1 MNGILDSIGSAIT
14 TVSDFV
20 CGYPLF
26 ILLIGGGLFLFFYS
40 GAVSL
45 CRIGYSIKAL
55 RYKSEV
61 AGEGQISSFQALM
74 SAIASTVGMG
84 NIAGV
89 AIAITV
95 GGPGA
100 IFWMW
105 VSAVVGMS
113 TKFFEGALAI
123 MYKGHDSAGE
133 PQGGTMYIILHG
145 LGERWKPFAYFF
157 AVVGLIGTLCVMQAN
172 QLVESVTTVFTTP
185 AGIENTLGLRFVGM
199 GNIAGVAIAIT
210 VGGPGAIFW
219 MWVSAVVG
227 MSTKFFEGALA
238 IMYKGHDS
246 AGEPQGGTMYII
258 LHGLGE
264 RWKPFAY
271 FFAVVGLIGTL
282 CVMQANQ
289 LVESVT
295 TVFTTPA
302 GIENTLGLRFVM
314 GIVISLVVGAVI
326 IGGIRRIS
334 VISAKIVPVM
344 VTCYMLLVFV
354 ILCLNFDK
362 LPGVLASIFQ
372 SAFSL
377 EAGIGGI
384 LGTALTGARRAA
396 YVNEAGVGTASM
408 MHGASRNDNPIR
420 EGLVAMIGP
429 AIDSGLVC
437 TLTAFPILIAG
448 NYASEGGIKGL
459 YIALNSFEQLL
470 PGYGHYL
477 LMVMV
482 FFFAFSTMFSYSYYG
497 LKCTN
502 FLFGAENAKYY
513 NYFYLVMIVV
523 AAMIPLGAVVAIMD
537 LAFALMA
544 LPTMTSLLL
553 LAPRVRRKMKE
564 YFAN

>member
-74 SAIASTVGMG
+74 SAIAST
-84 NIAGV
+84 
-89 AIAITV
+89 
-95 GGPGA
+95 
-100 IFWMW
+100 
-105 VSAVVGMS
+105 
-113 TKFFEGALAI
+113 
-123 MYKGHDSAGE
+123 
-133 PQGGTMYIILHG
+133 
-145 LGERWKPFAYFF
+145 
-157 AVVGLIGTLCVMQAN
+157 
-172 QLVESVTTVFTTP
+172 
-185 AGIENTLGLRFVGM
+185 VGM

-429 AIDSGLVC
+429 AIDSGLV
-437 TLTAFPILIAG
+437 
-448 NYASEGGIKGL
+448 L
-459 YIALNSFEQLL
+459 YIDGL
-470 PGYGHYL
+470 PY
-477 LMVMV
+477 
-482 FFFAFSTMFSYSYYG
+482 SYSWKLCVG
-497 LKCTN
+497 RRHKR
-502 FLFGAENAKYY
+502 
-513 NYFYLVMIVV
+513 
-523 AAMIPLGAVVAIMD
+523 PLYC
-537 LAFALMA
+537 F
-544 LPTMTSLLL
+544 
-553 LAPRVRRKMKE
+553 E
-564 YFAN
+564 FF

>member
-1 MNGILDSIGSAIT
+1 MTFINEINDILWTYILIIMLLGCAVWFSIRTRFVQFRMIREMIVLLSESA
-14 TVSDFV
+14 
-20 CGYPLF
+20 GK
-26 ILLIGGGLFLFFYS
+26 G
-40 GAVSL
+40 
-45 CRIGYSIKAL
+45 KQ
-55 RYKSEV
+55 
-61 AGEGQISSFQALM
+61 GEKHVSSFQAFAI
-74 SAIASTVGMG
+74 SIASRVGTG
-84 NIAGV
+84 NLAGV
-89 AIAITV
+89 AT
-95 GGPGA
+95 
-100 IFWMW
+100 
-105 VSAVVGMS
+105 
-113 TKFFEGALAI
+113 
-123 MYKGHDSAGE
+123 
-133 PQGGTMYIILHG
+133 
-145 LGERWKPFAYFF
+145 
-157 AVVGLIGTLCVMQAN
+157 
-172 QLVESVTTVFTTP
+172 
-185 AGIENTLGLRFVGM
+185 
-199 GNIAGVAIAIT
+199 AIAI
-210 VGGPGAIFW
+210 GGPGAIFW

-334 VISAKIVPVM
+334 VISAKIVPMM

>member
-1 MNGILDSIGSAIT
+1 MSHFPVKEKWDFFKPSHELLHQTTTMNGILDSIGSAIT

-74 SAIASTVGMG
+74 SAIAST
-84 NIAGV
+84 
-89 AIAITV
+89 
-95 GGPGA
+95 
-100 IFWMW
+100 
-105 VSAVVGMS
+105 
-113 TKFFEGALAI
+113 
-123 MYKGHDSAGE
+123 
-133 PQGGTMYIILHG
+133 
-145 LGERWKPFAYFF
+145 
-157 AVVGLIGTLCVMQAN
+157 
-172 QLVESVTTVFTTP
+172 
-185 AGIENTLGLRFVGM
+185 VGM

-437 TLTAFPILIAG
+437 ALTAFPILIAG